1 MKLGKTTEKERYRR
15 YEKIKEDCG
24 KGRRRQ
30 KREFNNRNWWEGCKK
45 INRRKR
51 RRRESKEGGWSGR
64 RERWKRMH
72 IIIAD

>member
-51 RRRESKEGGWSGR
+51 RRRREQRRGMEWEEGKV
-64 RERWKRMH
+64 EEDAYH
-72 IIIAD
+72 YC